1 MYVYILLFIVVAL
14 MTIYYMRN
22 DKPIVSIIIGSG
34 SGLIGM
40 TLLGFLTTG
49 LVQLNILTILMS
61 LIAGIPGLI
70 TIILLGKFI
79 V

>member
-49 LVQLNILTILMS
+49 LVQLNILSVLMS